1 MPSRPTLGRSS
12 FAIAMK
18 DYTFIRPGIAVS
30 ISAATL
36 VAALIIGT
44 MLIVTLART
53 AQEVT
58 FGAQMVRTLHG
69 YSAAFAVWRGMVAGG
84 DAAVRTPQARSMRDS
99 LRAALT
105 AELQLLRPEM
115 TDPADQLLV
124 TRVVEGLRAGKVA
137 AGEPAEVAMATLLA
151 RHDNALFDAAAAA
164 HEAVLYA
171 AILLALTILAA
182 GTLVVPMAW
191 LYVRYKRSGGAM
203 IEVKV

>member
-1 MPSRPTLGRSS
+1 MPPRPTLGRSS

-36 VAALIIGT
+36 VAALIIGS

-53 AQEVT
+53 AQQVT

-105 AELQLLRPEM
+105 AELQMLRPEM

-164 HEAVLYA
+164 QEAVLYA

-191 LYVRYKRSGGAM
+191 LYIRYKRSGGAM

>member
-53 AQEVT
+53 AQQVT

-115 TDPADQLLV
+115 TEPADQLLV